1 MKLMCKVGAAVV
13 AAGVAK
19 CSTEP
24 WCRLSMSP
32 YTGLEDFVEAVQII
46 SLKRVC
52 QFHRLWIGLTSVR
65 CSAKTALR
73 LSAVLVDFDNP
84 FPECACSDSCTWL
97 DIAGKSEVRA
107 HQMARKLGSAG
118 FTPQKLRAELSS
130 NLSAL
135 KLRGAGLTPQNL
147 HAGLPSNLSM
157 EQASGAQYTSGLPSL
172 PGLLVGLPAAIA
184 EYGIFFQKFVLMAP
198 FCLNL

>member
-1 MKLMCKVGAAVV
+1 M
-13 AAGVAK
+13 
-19 CSTEP
+19 
-24 WCRLSMSP
+24 
-32 YTGLEDFVEAVQII
+32 
-46 SLKRVC
+46 
-52 QFHRLWIGLTSVR
+52 R

-84 FPECACSDSCTWL
+84 FPECACSDSCTWP

-107 HQMARKLGSAG
+107 HQMARKLRSAG

-157 EQASGAQYTSGLPSL
+157 EQASGAQYTSGFLGRQYLPPGRLTGLVTCTAGSL
-172 PGLLVGLPAAIA
+172 ALAVLFVPLDDLPFRVCWLD
-184 EYGIFFQKFVLMAP
+184 YRRRLRSMGYSSRSSFSWLPFV
-198 FCLNL
+198 